1 VNGIKIPFKLLKQ
14 ELRIL
19 KNLIINNKSE
29 ISYAE
34 EKQAMKK
41 DLIFSNQEK
50 ESLILLDIKH
60 K

>member
-1 VNGIKIPFKLLKQ
+1 MNGIKIPFKLLKQ